1 MRHVLRARAEADR
14 LLASCIAQLEADTP
28 DKRVRASVHLA
39 CAYGGVEYPA
49 GASDDSSGSVES
61 PPEPVGWR
69 RAREVVS
76 YLRVHGAKIA
86 TLERGIEVE
95 WVARNSD
102 ADLSSAKDKP
112 SASPRD

>member
-102 ADLSSAKDKP
+102 ADLSSAEDKP